1 MFEYLRKH
9 EMSRLVFDPF
19 QIKIGE
25 SAFVAGV
32 RDRKEFD
39 GDIEKELLPGLTETL
54 GKSAQTTRF

>member
-1 MFEYLRKH
+1 
-9 EMSRLVFDPF
+9 MSRLVFDPF
-19 QIKIGE
+19 QIKVGE